1 MKKTLL
7 AVALAPLC
15 LPSQVFAADES
26 SNDVMVV
33 TANRFEQPIKNVIA
47 PISVVTKEEID
58 AIQAKSIA
66 EVLRRLPGV
75 QISSNGGYGQ
85 LTTISVR
92 GSRNVLIMM
101 NGVRLGSA
109 TSGGVNLGQLPLT
122 GVESIEFLRGS
133 RAAIYGADASAGVI
147 NIITTTQPGE
157 TQGQIAAGIG
167 SDGYYQTKGSVAG
180 KLSEKSWGKI
190 AANFETAD
198 GFDVSNFSSGAWDTD
213 QPDDDG
219 FRNKDILGEFGFAFN
234 EQWQAIINAYYHSG
248 YTEYDYQKD
257 WMTGKPGTDE
267 ADYVLYNISG
277 QLRYST
283 DKLTSS
289 LLFASNRDEG
299 ENKGGETPG
308 STIVTDRTQ
317 LNWNSSYQLVENY
330 YMGLGIDLVEERVS
344 DSTLWDSGTQSY
356 KSYDNNSRRNDAGYI
371 SLLRDA
377 DDIQLEASVRYDDN
391 EHYGSYTSW
400 QLGAGWRFTE
410 KMRVTANA
418 GTGFKAPTFNDLY
431 WPDFGNPDLKP
442 EESENYEVALEGS
455 HTLLDWRVA
464 LYDNMISNQIRN
476 QGKGEQLENNDVRIK
491 GIELTASFMTG
502 LISHDVSF
510 DLMDHENQNDG
521 KDLVR
526 APNESARWNASY
538 LADAYQLDLSYLY
551 QGTARDTNFNFPG
564 EDLELDSYHLVD
576 IAASYFITDA
586 LTLQGRIANL
596 FDDDYVTAYGY
607 NSAERSYYAT
617 ATYKF

>member
-7 AVALAPLC
+7 AVVLAQVC
-15 LPSQVFAADES
+15 LPSMASAESTDE
-26 SNDVMVV
+26 VMVV

-47 PISVVTKEEID
+47 PVSVVTKDEIE
-58 AIQAKSIA
+58 AIQAKSLA

-85 LTTISVR
+85 LTTVTVR
-92 GSRNVLIMM
+92 GSKNVLIMM

-122 GVESIEFLRGS
+122 GIESIEFLRGT
-133 RAAIYGADASAGVI
+133 RAAVYGADATAGVI
-147 NIITTTQPGE
+147 NIITTTQPGD
-157 TQGQIAAGIG
+157 TQGQVAAGLG

-180 KLSEKSWGKI
+180 NISERSWGKI

-198 GFDVSNFSSGAWDTD
+198 GFDVSDFSSGAWGID

-219 FRNKDILGEFGFAFN
+219 FKNIDVLGELGFVFN
-234 EQWQAIINAYYHSG
+234 EQWKAVVNAYYHSG
-248 YTEYDYQKD
+248 FAEYDASSS
-257 WMTGKPGTDE
+257 PGNDE

-277 QLRYST
+277 QLSYSSEH
-283 DKLTSS
+283 LASS
-289 LLFASNRDEG
+289 LLLATNRDEG
-299 ENKGGETPG
+299 ENKGGGTPG
-308 STIVTDRTQ
+308 STIVTDRIQ
-317 LNWNSSYQLVENY
+317 LNWNNSYQFSDQY
-330 YMGLGIDLVEERVS
+330 YLGFGLDLVEEKVS
-344 DSTLWDSGTQSY
+344 DSKLWDSWTQSF
-356 KSYDNNSRRNDAGYI
+356 KSYDQESRRNDAGYI

-400 QLGAGWRFTE
+400 QLGAGWRFVDN
-410 KMRVTANA
+410 MRVTANA

-431 WPDFGNPDLKP
+431 WPDYGNSELEP
-442 EESENYEVALEGS
+442 EESESYEVALEGS
-455 HTLLDWRVA
+455 HSLLDWRVA
-464 LYDNMISNQIRN
+464 LYDNTISNQIQN

-491 GIELTASFMTG
+491 GLELTANFMTG
-502 LISHDVSF
+502 FIAHDLSF
-510 DLMDHENQNDG
+510 DLMDHQNQNDG

-526 APNESARWNASY
+526 IPNESFKWNASY
-538 LADAYQLDLSYLY
+538 LANDYQLDLSYLY

-596 FDDDYVTAYGY
+596 FDEDYMTAYGY

-617 ATYKF
+617 VTYQF